1 MFQILLW
8 VIVLVIRQLIIVQ
21 FDFQCQCLCV
31 YSHVELE
38 ENAQTIGQSSLQY
51 LSILKR
57 EKPGSGTIASAANDL
72 QKTIR
77 SLGRLAGVNSTYIAW
92 LV

>member
-1 MFQILLW
+1 MFIILLW

-21 FDFQCQCLCV
+21 FDFQCVDRLCV

-77 SLGRLAGVNSTYIAW
+77 SLGRLAGVNSIA
-92 LV
+92 